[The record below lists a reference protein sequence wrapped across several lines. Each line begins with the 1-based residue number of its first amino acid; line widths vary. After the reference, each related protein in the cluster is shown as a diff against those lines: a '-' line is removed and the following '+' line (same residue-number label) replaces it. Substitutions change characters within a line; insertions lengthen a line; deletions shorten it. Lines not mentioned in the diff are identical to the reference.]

1 MVKKYISGVRAVAI
15 AGGEGRRLRPFTN
28 EQPKALLP
36 VGTEKKPML
45 EFSMQPWLKLGIG
58 KYVFCTGYMSDMIER
73 YFGDGSKFG
82 INIDYSVEDARLE
95 TGGAIKR
102 AVENEI
108 LSKDQPIIVFY
119 CDDFVRLDPRELIKS
134 HMVGVEKHGFKA
146 TLVATDTFRTDYG
159 IVKAEDVDNKLK
171 RVVGFKEKPLI
182 KRSANVGI
190 YCLEPEILEML
201 DNFQSPFKFEKV
213 VIPELVE
220 RGLLMVFE
228 IPWENWIPVNTDK
241 DYEKILN
248 ISMTDFYSKVL

>member
-1 MVKKYISGVRAVAI
+1 MLKKYISDVRAVAI

-45 EFSMQPWLKLGIG
+45 EFAMQPWLKLGIG
-58 KYVFCTGYMSDMIER
+58 KYVFCTGYMSDMIEK
-73 YFGDGSKFG
+73 YFGNGSKIG

-108 LSKDQPIIVFY
+108 LSKDQPVIVFY

-134 HMVGVEKHGFKA
+134 HILGVEKHGFKA
-146 TLVATDTFRTDYG
+146 TLVATDSFRADYG
-159 IVKAEDVDNKLK
+159 IVEVEDVDNKLK
-171 RVVGFKEKPLI
+171 RVIDFKEKPLI
-182 KRSANVGI
+182 KRRANVGI
-190 YCLEPEILEML
+190 YCLEPEILKML

-213 VIPELVE
+213 IIPELVE

-228 IPWENWIPVNTDK
+228 IPWVDWMPVNTDK
-241 DYEKILN
+241 DYEKILETN
-248 ISMTDFYSKVL
+248 MRDFYSKVL